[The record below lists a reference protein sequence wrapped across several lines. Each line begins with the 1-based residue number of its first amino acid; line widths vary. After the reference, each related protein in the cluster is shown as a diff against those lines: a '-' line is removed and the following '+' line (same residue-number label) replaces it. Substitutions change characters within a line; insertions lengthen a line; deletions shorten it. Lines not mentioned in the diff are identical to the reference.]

1 MFLSY
6 DIIAPLAQNF
16 RKVLATEVSKPSVQ
30 LASRCFAAN
39 NVTNIK
45 VARLSSEE
53 FTDAYANNKT
63 YHRLQEIGVKIS
75 DYDLKTVFVDPP
87 RAGLDDG
94 TCLLVSKFDKI
105 VYVSCNPVTLAR
117 DLAKLVRTHR
127 IVRYAGFD
135 QFPYTHHL
143 EAGVILIKRESEAL
157 TISSTSSSTS
167 TSTST
172 SKSTAETG
180 ETGVTTTATA
190 IMIEE
195 DGSEEA
201 SCLGKRKL
209 SDV

>member
-1 MFLSY
+1 M
-6 DIIAPLAQNF
+6 
-16 RKVLATEVSKPSVQ
+16 SKPSVQ

-143 EAGVILIKRESEAL
+143 EAGVILIKRESGVL
-157 TISSTSSSTS
+157 TTASTS
-167 TSTST
+167 TPTPTS
-172 SKSTAETG
+172 SASNAETR
-180 ETGVTTTATA
+180 VTTTATA
-190 IMIEE
+190 SMIEE
-195 DGSEEA
+195 RGPEDV

-209 SDV
+209 NESV